1 MDREEKKYDFQMSA
15 NDVIFRIWS
24 GKNPPKPDF
33 DVETHAH
40 MHYHSEFHYIYRGK
54 ERITLSTGEAIEV
67 SSGQF
72 CIIPGNI
79 YHSVLWGPEVER
91 ECFFL
96 DIEYTGESSGRE
108 HSDYYLFSHILSRKK
123 SVEVYENPFITAAMD
138 EFLALSKKGI
148 KRLDLQRGLMLVNV
162 IAKTVEGEY
171 VNPSEQA
178 ESKSR
183 HKSNALRYNRKR
195 IIEEFISEHYMTSEG
210 IEALASRLYLSP
222 RQTHNV
228 VKSLMGA
235 DFKSL
240 MVRQRINTANA
251 MMKTTDL
258 TLDEIS
264 REIGYNSYSGF
275 YMAYVRLMGYPPC
288 RGDGE

>member
-15 NDVIFRIWS
+15 NDIIFRIWS
-24 GKNPPKPDF
+24 RKNPAKPDF

-40 MHYHSEFHYIYRGK
+40 MHYHSEFHYVYWGK
-54 ERITLSTGEAIEV
+54 EKIILSTGEAVEV
-67 SSGQF
+67 SAGQF
-72 CIIPGNI
+72 CIIPGDV
-79 YHSVLWGPEVER
+79 YHSVWWGPDVER

-96 DIEYTGESSGRE
+96 DIEYTGESPERE

-123 SVEVYENPFITAAMD
+123 QVEVYENPFISAAMN
-138 EFLALSKKGI
+138 EFAALSKKGI
-148 KRLDLQRGLMLVNV
+148 KRLDLQRGLMLINS
-162 IAKTVEGEY
+162 IIKTVEGEY
-171 VNPSEQA
+171 VNTSEQA

-195 IIEEFISEHYMTSEG
+195 IIEEFISEYYMSNEG
-210 IEALASRLYLSP
+210 IGELARQLYLSP

-228 VKSLMGA
+228 VKSLMGE

-240 MVRQRINTANA
+240 VVRQRINTANA
-251 MMKTTDL
+251 LMKTTDL

-275 YMAYVRLMGYPPC
+275 YMAYVKLMGYPPC
-288 RGDGE
+288 RGNEE